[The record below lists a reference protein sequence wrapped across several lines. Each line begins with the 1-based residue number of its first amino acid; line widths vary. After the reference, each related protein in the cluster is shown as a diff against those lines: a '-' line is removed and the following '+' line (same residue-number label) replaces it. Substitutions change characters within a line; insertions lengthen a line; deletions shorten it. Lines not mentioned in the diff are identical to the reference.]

1 MEELYL
7 WIEANMSYSVIT
19 FFMAVESSFI
29 PFPSEIIII
38 PAAYIAATNGS
49 LSLPLIILYGTIG
62 AILGALVNY
71 GLAYWLG
78 RPIIH
83 KFADTKLSHMLLIDR
98 PGVEKAENYFAEHGA
113 IGTFVGRLIP
123 AIRQLISIP
132 AGLAKMNILK
142 FLFFTFLGAGI
153 WNSILAV
160 LGYTVGQTLGK
171 EVLIEKVEQYSGY
184 VKLGIAAVVAVGLI
198 YYIYLV
204 VKANRETANRNK

>member
-98 PGVEKAENYFAEHGA
+98 PGVEKAENYFADHGA
-113 IGTFVGRLIP
+113 VGTFVGRLIP

>member
-49 LSLPLIILYGTIG
+49 LSLPLIILYGTLG

-98 PGVEKAENYFAEHGA
+98 PGVEKAENYFADHGA
-113 IGTFVGRLIP
+113 VGTFVGRLIP